1 MDNFYETLGV
11 SEDVSAEEIKKK
23 YRKLSMKFHP
33 DRGGHKET
41 FQKINAAYQ
50 VLGDPNKR
58 KQYDM
63 SRSGNPLSHLFG
75 GNGNGE
81 PDMGNLF
88 NMFFGGQMPQ
98 GMGQPTVKI
107 FHNGRSVNVGMNT
120 RKPPPMIKTIEIT
133 LQQSYTGMNYPLEV
147 ERWIKEDEIRKT
159 EQERIYVDIPKGVD
173 NNEILIIKDK
183 GNIGIHDIH
192 GDIKLHI
199 IVKNN
204 TEFIRDGLDL
214 IVSKDINL
222 KQALLGFKF
231 EIDHLSGK
239 SYVINNDNGTIIKP
253 NYKKDI
259 QGLGMIRERI
269 RNNNEKE
276 IIKGSLIICFNVEF
290 PKELNELQRK
300 KLNEIL

>member
-1 MDNFYETLGV
+1 MDNFYESLNVT
-11 SEDVSAEEIKKK
+11 EDATAEEIKKK

-41 FQKINAAYQ
+41 FQKINSAYQ
-50 VLGDPNKR
+50 VLGDPQKR

-63 SRSGNPLSHLFG
+63 SRSGNPLGHLFG
-75 GNGNGE
+75 GNGE
-81 PDMGNLF
+81 QDMSGLF

-98 GMGQPTVKI
+98 GMGQPSVKI
-107 FHNGRSVNVGMNT
+107 FHNGRPVNVGMNV
-120 RKPPPMIKTIEIT
+120 RKPPPMIKTIEIN
-133 LQQSYTGMNYPLEV
+133 LQQAYIGMNYPLEV

-159 EQERIYVDIPKGVD
+159 EKERIYVEIPKGVD
-173 NNEILIIKDK
+173 NNEILIVKDK
-183 GNIGIHDIH
+183 GNVGNNDIR

-199 IVKNN
+199 IVN
-204 TEFIRDGLDL
+204 
-214 IVSKDINL
+214 KDITL

-239 SYVINNDNGTIIKP
+239 SYVLNNDNGTIIKP
-253 NYKKDI
+253 HYKKDI
-259 QGLGMIRERI
+259 QGLGMIRER
-269 RNNNEKE
+269 NGNEKE

-290 PKELNELQRK
+290 PKELSHEQRE